1 MKSVDTPPPV
11 TQVNGGRGHFRLH
24 WLFLALGLLTMMG
37 FIARNL
43 YNEHGDIEK
52 REQDRLTT
60 QAKVIGDN
68 LVSQLNGFNGALEG
82 IIKDLPHWQGADR
95 LEQANRQLA
104 VLTDAMPGIIVMLIV
119 DAEGDCIAS
128 NREDLV
134 GKKFSHREY
143 FQVPLKNPNLSTL
156 YVSPPFKSMD
166 GNMVINVARIIPGPD
181 GQFAGIISAS
191 LDRNYFYTL
200 LDSVRYSADMQSALV
215 HGDGLLFMTMP
226 AQKGLPGADMAKPGS
241 SFVRHKQSGLPATV
255 FGYQEFTSTELVAL
269 LTIRPASLKMDK
281 PLVVMVSRNLSD
293 LYANWRKDVFAHIGV
308 SLLLALAA
316 TCGLLVYQKRQRTFY
331 AISAKFEFEREQH
344 QKFLQ
349 NLANNI
355 PGMVGYWTNE
365 LRCNFAN
372 NQYLIWFGKT
382 HEEMSGIR
390 MQDLMGEELFRKN
403 EPFIRR
409 ALTGETLHF
418 ERTLTKPGGEIGYT
432 WAHYI
437 PDMDGGNVCGLY
449 VLVSDVTE
457 LKLVQLKLEE
467 INGILEQ
474 RTREAESA
482 NQSKSEFLAN
492 MSHEIRTPMNAITG
506 MSYLALQTNL
516 DPRQR
521 DYITKIRQSAE
532 SLLGIINDV
541 LDFSKIEAGK
551 LTFELIDFS
560 LSDVF
565 DKVGDQIS
573 PKAEEKGIEVMF
585 SVAPEIPHVLVGDPL
600 RLGQILN
607 NLTSNAVKFTERG
620 NVVISVESASKTAS
634 PDNKDIMATFKVTD
648 TGIGLNEEQIERIF
662 APFAQADSSTTR
674 KYGGTGLGL
683 AIVKRL
689 LELMGCS
696 LQVESKPGMGSC
708 FSFTTWFGVSSRTD
722 EQPSS
727 LSADFSG
734 MRALVVDDNYASRE
748 ILGAMLKFR
757 GLRVTSANSGEAAIE
772 SLTLQKQ
779 AQADDPYHFI
789 LLDYRMPGMNGV
801 ETAHYI
807 REMCDSDT
815 AKESVIIMVSAY
827 SREAL
832 QQGMEDQG
840 IRAFLSKPFTPALL
854 FKTMTDIIGNHATSG
869 ELHTDERT
877 SVNVGVRQLTGARV
891 LVVEDNSINQQLLSE
906 LLTQIG
912 ITVELVG
919 NGQDAVSMVSVSAPF
934 DAVLMDLQMPVMDGY
949 EATRLIRQMKSA
961 QELPILAITAH
972 AMTEERGRCLAAG
985 MNGHISKPI
994 NPDELYKALVQW
1006 VQPRNCKDSLIAAP
1020 IEKRDIALPA
1030 ELPGIAMDRVLA
1042 RVMGN
1047 SSLLQ
1052 TIIIDFRAQN
1062 LSTVVNIRQAAA
1074 NDRDLA
1080 LTLAHALKGVAGN
1093 IGAETLAATVSE
1105 FEAAV
1110 REGKE
1115 LTIPDLLD
1123 TMELLMVEVFEAA
1136 VILERADTHHTT
1148 TGSPCEDAI
1157 IDRDAIARLMDELS
1171 TLLSLNRV
1179 SAANKF
1185 RDLKTILPV
1194 TQERD
1199 TLEKQI
1205 AGFDFKGA
1213 QASLKQLAETIGIAV
1228 KEQP

>member
-1 MKSVDTPPPV
+1 MT
-11 TQVNGGRGHFRLH
+11 RLRP
-24 WLFLALGLLTMMG
+24 FL
-37 FIARNL
+37 
-43 YNEHGDIEK
+43 
-52 REQDRLTT
+52 
-60 QAKVIGDN
+60 
-68 LVSQLNGFNGALEG
+68 
-82 IIKDLPHWQGADR
+82 LPS
-95 LEQANRQLA
+95 
-104 VLTDAMPGIIVMLIV
+104 LI
-119 DAEGDCIAS
+119 
-128 NREDLV
+128 
-134 GKKFSHREY
+134 
-143 FQVPLKNPNLSTL
+143 
-156 YVSPPFKSMD
+156 
-166 GNMVINVARIIPGPD
+166 
-181 GQFAGIISAS
+181 
-191 LDRNYFYTL
+191 
-200 LDSVRYSADMQSALV
+200 
-215 HGDGLLFMTMP
+215 
-226 AQKGLPGADMAKPGS
+226 
-241 SFVRHKQSGLPATV
+241 
-255 FGYQEFTSTELVAL
+255 
-269 LTIRPASLKMDK
+269 
-281 PLVVMVSRNLSD
+281 
-293 LYANWRKDVFAHIGV
+293 
-308 SLLLALAA
+308 LAA
-316 TCGLLVYQKRQRTFY
+316 MLSVTWL
-331 AISAKFEFEREQH
+331 IWDHEQ
-344 QKFLQ
+344 Q
-349 NLANNI
+349 NSH
-355 PGMVGYWTNE
+355 NE
-365 LRCNFAN
+365 LRSQFDFLLRETVSRIEQRMASYEQMLRGVQGLFATTDVTNRDNFHDYIDSLQFDAN
-372 NQYLIWFGKT
+372 F
-382 HEEMSGIR
+382 SGI
-390 MQDLMGEELFRKN
+390 QAIGVIELVPEVRKIGHVAAMSRLGHTN
-403 EPFIRR
+403 YAIKPEGRREIYTPIIQLEPYIGKNVALSGLDQWLDPVRRLAMEKSRDSGMPAISGMLRLAVDKEADAQTGFIMYLPIYARGQQHDTVATKR
-409 ALTGETLHF
+409 AHLTGWVFAVFNMHNLMASLYGEQLPGLAVAIYDGVEPLAAALFYSSVEGGAPTRPSAIVANEYLVVAGQTWMLSMSTQDDFDARFGHSAKSLIVIAGASLSLILALLAWLLANGRVRAMRLATTMTRKLHKQID
-418 ERTLTKPGGEIGYT
+418 EYE
-432 WAHYI
+432 
-437 PDMDGGNVCGLY
+437 V
-449 VLVSDVTE
+449 
-457 LKLVQLKLEE
+457 VQALLRQAK
-467 INGILEQ
+467 
-474 RTREAESA
+474 TAAESA
-482 NQSKSEFLAN
+482 NIAKSEFLAN

-532 SLLGIINDV
+532 SLLGIIDDV

-565 DKVGDQIS
+565 DRVGDQIS

-607 NLTSNAVKFTERG
+607 NLTSNAVKFTEHG
-620 NVVISVESASKTAS
+620 NVVISVEPASKTAS
-634 PDNKDIMATFKVTD
+634 PDDKDIMATFKVTD

-708 FSFTTWFGVSSRTD
+708 FSFTAWLGVSSRTD
-722 EQPSS
+722 EQPS
-727 LSADFSG
+727 G
-734 MRALVVDDNYASRE
+734 
-748 ILGAMLKFR
+748 
-757 GLRVTSANSGEAAIE
+757 
-772 SLTLQKQ
+772 
-779 AQADDPYHFI
+779 
-789 LLDYRMPGMNGV
+789 
-801 ETAHYI
+801 
-807 REMCDSDT
+807 
-815 AKESVIIMVSAY
+815 
-827 SREAL
+827 
-832 QQGMEDQG
+832 
-840 IRAFLSKPFTPALL
+840 
-854 FKTMTDIIGNHATSG
+854 
-869 ELHTDERT
+869 LHTDERT

-919 NGQDAVSMVSVSAPF
+919 NGQEAVSMVSASAPF

-961 QELPILAITAH
+961 EELPILAITAH

-994 NPDELYKALVQW
+994 NPDELYKTLVQW
-1006 VQPRNCKDSLIAAP
+1006 IQPRNCKDSLIAAP
-1020 IEKRDIALPA
+1020 IEKRDIAIPA

-1042 RVMGN
+1042 RVGGN

-1052 TIIIDFRAQN
+1052 TIIIDFRTQN
-1062 LSTVVNIRQAAA
+1062 LSTLANIRQAAA

-1105 FEAAV
+1105 FEDAV
-1110 REGKE
+1110 RKGKE
-1115 LTIPDLLD
+1115 LTIPKLLD
-1123 TMELLMVEVFEAA
+1123 TMELQMAEVFEAA
-1136 VILERADTHHTT
+1136 VILEREDKRHTT
-1148 TGSPCEDAI
+1148 TGSLCKDTI
-1157 IDRDAIARLMDELS
+1157 FDRDALARDMDELN

>member
-1 MKSVDTPPPV
+1 
-11 TQVNGGRGHFRLH
+11 
-24 WLFLALGLLTMMG
+24 
-37 FIARNL
+37 
-43 YNEHGDIEK
+43 
-52 REQDRLTT
+52 
-60 QAKVIGDN
+60 
-68 LVSQLNGFNGALEG
+68 
-82 IIKDLPHWQGADR
+82 
-95 LEQANRQLA
+95 
-104 VLTDAMPGIIVMLIV
+104 
-119 DAEGDCIAS
+119 
-128 NREDLV
+128 
-134 GKKFSHREY
+134 
-143 FQVPLKNPNLSTL
+143 
-156 YVSPPFKSMD
+156 
-166 GNMVINVARIIPGPD
+166 
-181 GQFAGIISAS
+181 
-191 LDRNYFYTL
+191 
-200 LDSVRYSADMQSALV
+200 
-215 HGDGLLFMTMP
+215 
-226 AQKGLPGADMAKPGS
+226 
-241 SFVRHKQSGLPATV
+241 
-255 FGYQEFTSTELVAL
+255 
-269 LTIRPASLKMDK
+269 
-281 PLVVMVSRNLSD
+281 
-293 LYANWRKDVFAHIGV
+293 
-308 SLLLALAA
+308 
-316 TCGLLVYQKRQRTFY
+316 
-331 AISAKFEFEREQH
+331 
-344 QKFLQ
+344 
-349 NLANNI
+349 
-355 PGMVGYWTNE
+355 
-365 LRCNFAN
+365 
-372 NQYLIWFGKT
+372 
-382 HEEMSGIR
+382 
-390 MQDLMGEELFRKN
+390 
-403 EPFIRR
+403 
-409 ALTGETLHF
+409 
-418 ERTLTKPGGEIGYT
+418 
-432 WAHYI
+432 
-437 PDMDGGNVCGLY
+437 
-449 VLVSDVTE
+449 
-457 LKLVQLKLEE
+457 
-467 INGILEQ
+467 
-474 RTREAESA
+474 
-482 NQSKSEFLAN
+482 
-492 MSHEIRTPMNAITG
+492 

-585 SVAPEIPHVLVGDPL
+585 SVAPEIPHILIGDPL

-607 NLTSNAVKFTERG
+607 NLTSNAVKFTEHG

-648 TGIGLNEEQIERIF
+648 TGIGLDEEQIDRIF

-708 FSFTTWFGVSSRTD
+708 FSFTAWLGVSSRTD
-722 EQPSS
+722 EQPPS

-734 MRALVVDDNYASRE
+734 MRALVVDDNSASRE
-748 ILGAMLKFR
+748 ILGAMLKSR
-757 GLRVTSANSGEAAIE
+757 GLQVTSANSGEAAIDE
-772 SLTLQKQ
+772 LILQKQ

-827 SREAL
+827 SREAV
-832 QQGMEDQG
+832 QQGMEDQS

-854 FKTMTDIIGNHATSG
+854 FKTMTDVIGNHATSG

-919 NGQDAVSMVSVSAPF
+919 NGQEAVSMVSASAPF

-949 EATRLIRQMKSA
+949 EATRLIRLMKSA
-961 QELPILAITAH
+961 EELPILAITAH

-994 NPDELYKALVQW
+994 NPDELYKTLVQW

-1020 IEKRDIALPA
+1020 LKKRDIAIPA

-1042 RVMGN
+1042 RVGGN

-1052 TIIIDFRAQN
+1052 TIIIDFRTQN
-1062 LSTVVNIRQAAA
+1062 LSTLANIRQAAA
-1074 NDRDLA
+1074 NDRDQA

-1093 IGAETLAATVSE
+1093 IGAETLAATVSK
-1105 FEAAV
+1105 FEDAV

-1115 LTIPDLLD
+1115 LTIPKLLD
-1123 TMELLMVEVFEAA
+1123 TMELQMAEVFEAA
-1136 VILERADTHHTT
+1136 VILEREDTRHTT
-1148 TGSPCEDAI
+1148 TGSLCKDTI
-1157 IDRDAIARLMDELS
+1157 FDRDALARDMDELN

-1194 TQERD
+1194 TQESD

-1228 KEQP
+1228 KEQT

>member
-1 MKSVDTPPPV
+1 MISADTLPPV
-11 TQVNGGRGHFRLH
+11 TQVNGGRGRFWLH
-24 WLFLALGLLTMMG
+24 WLFLALSLLSLLG
-37 FIARNL
+37 FIAKTQ
-43 YNEHGDIEK
+43 YNEHGNIEK

-60 QAKVIGDN
+60 QAKVIDEN
-68 LVSQLNGFNGALEG
+68 LESQLVGVNRALEG
-82 IIKDLPHWQGADR
+82 IIKDLPNWQGANR
-95 LEQANRQLA
+95 LEQINRRLTA
-104 VLTDAMPGIIVMLIV
+104 LTDAVPGINVMLII
-119 DAEGDCIAS
+119 DAEGNCIAS
-128 NREDLV
+128 NREYLV
-134 GKKFSHREY
+134 GKNFSDRDY
-143 FQVPLKNPNLSTL
+143 FQSSLRNSNFSTIH
-156 YVSPPFKSMD
+156 VSPPFKNVE
-166 GNMVINVARIIPGPD
+166 GNMVTGFVRIIPGPD
-181 GQFAGIISAS
+181 GQFDGIILAS
-191 LDRNYFYTL
+191 LDKNYFSTL
-200 LDSVRYSADMQSALV
+200 LNSVRYSDDMQTALV
-215 HGDGLLFMTMP
+215 HGDGLLFITIPAMP
-226 AQKGLPGADMAKPGS
+226 DADMAKPRS
-241 SFVRHKQSGLPATV
+241 SLVRHLQSGLPATV
-255 FGYQEFTSTELVAL
+255 FSDGEFTSAAELVAL
-269 LTIRPASLKMDK
+269 RTIRPASLKMDK

-293 LYANWRKDVFAHIGV
+293 LYADWREDVFLHIGV
-308 SLLLALAA
+308 FLLLALAVI
-316 TCGLLVYQKRQRTFY
+316 CSLLVYQKRQRTFY

-349 NLANNI
+349 NLANNL

-372 NQYLIWFGKT
+372 NQYLTWFGKT
-382 HEEMSGIR
+382 NAEMSGIR
-390 MQDLMGEELFRKN
+390 MQDLMGKELFRKN
-403 EPFIRR
+403 ETFIHEV
-409 ALTGETLHF
+409 LSGKMLHF
-418 ERTLTKPGGEIGYT
+418 ERTLTKPNGEIGYT

-437 PDMDGGNVCGLY
+437 PDMDGGNVCGFY

-467 INGILEQ
+467 TNRILEQ

-506 MSYLALQTNL
+506 MSYLALQTDL

-532 SLLGIINDV
+532 SLLGVINDV

-551 LTFELIDFS
+551 LTFELIEFS
-560 LSDVF
+560 LSDIF
-565 DKVGDQIS
+565 DRVGDQIS

-585 SVAPEIPHVLVGDPL
+585 SIAPEIPQILIGDPL

-620 NVVISVESASKTAS
+620 NVVISVEPASKTAS
-634 PDNKDIMATFKVTD
+634 PNAKDIMATFKVAD

-696 LQVESKPGMGSC
+696 LQVESEPCMGSC
-708 FSFTTWFGVSSRTD
+708 FSFTACLGVSSRTD
-722 EQPSS
+722 EQPLVSS
-727 LSADFSG
+727 TDFSG
-734 MRALVVDDNYASRE
+734 IRALVVDDNQASRE
-748 ILGAMLKFR
+748 ILDTMLKFR
-757 GLRVTSANSGEAAIE
+757 GMRVTSANSGEAAIE
-772 SLTLQKQ
+772 ALILQKQ
-779 AQADDPYHFI
+779 AQTDDPYHFI

-807 REMCDSDT
+807 RKMCDSDT

-827 SREAL
+827 SKEAI
-832 QQGMEDQG
+832 QQGMEDHG
-840 IRAFLSKPFTPALL
+840 IHAFLSKPFTPALL
-854 FKTMTDIIGNHATSG
+854 FKTMTDVIGNHATSG
-869 ELHTDERT
+869 ELHTDGRT
-877 SVNVGVRQLTGARV
+877 SVNVDVRQLTGARV
-891 LVVEDNSINQQLLSE
+891 LVAEDNSINQQLLSE

-912 ITVELVG
+912 ITVELAG
-919 NGQDAVSMVSVSAPF
+919 NGQEAVSMVSASSPF
-934 DAVLMDLQMPVMDGY
+934 DAVLMDIQMPVMDGY

-994 NPDELYKALVQW
+994 NPDELYKTLVQW
-1006 VQPRNCKDSLIAAP
+1006 IQPRNCKDSLIAAP
-1020 IEKRDIALPA
+1020 IEKRDIAIPA

-1042 RVMGN
+1042 RVRGN

-1052 TIIIDFRAQN
+1052 TIIVDFRTQN
-1062 LSTVVNIRQAAA
+1062 LSTLANIRQAAA
-1074 NDRDLA
+1074 ASDHNQA
-1080 LTLAHALKGVAGN
+1080 LSLAHALKGVAGN

-1123 TMELLMVEVFEAA
+1123 TMELQIAEVFEAA
-1136 VILERADTHHTT
+1136 VILEREDTQHTT

-1157 IDRDAIARLMDELS
+1157 IDRDAIARLMDELN

-1179 SAANKF
+1179 SATNKF
-1185 RDLKTILPV
+1185 RDLKIILPV

-1205 AGFDFKGA
+1205 GGFDFKGA
-1213 QASLKQLAETIGIAV
+1213 QASLKQLAERIGIAV